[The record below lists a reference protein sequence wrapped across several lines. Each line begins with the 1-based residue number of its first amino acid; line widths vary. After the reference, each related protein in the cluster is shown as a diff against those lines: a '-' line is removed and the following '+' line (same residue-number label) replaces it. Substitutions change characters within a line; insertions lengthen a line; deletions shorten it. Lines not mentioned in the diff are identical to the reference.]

1 MRPDRRSFFGPT
13 PRRVLP
19 ERRRRKE
26 LVQIIGRIS
35 NRGRP
40 GPRRAKRSLRAFRI
54 EAHAK
59 PRSGIKLAGLFKRH
73 PGRFGPG
80 DRYGAFTLGKGPGF
94 VLAIQRNP
102 TCIYRLDKGSP
113 EWRKIQP
120 QFEKTGWRFRFFN
133 PPASNP
139 SSILVSSSNPRH
151 WFLTDE
157 FGLYQSWD
165 SGSTW
170 KTTNQ
175 GIEVTVIHTLSVDP
189 ANPMRVYMG
198 AGDVG
203 FWWSEDGGTVFNQT
217 DSTSAG
223 WLGNLKC
230 IGISAKLPSRV
241 YATGGEGWNA
251 NRIYTSEDYAK
262 RTVWLGNGENGL
274 PKGRYSCNTIVVDPN
289 DPESVTIATSGNLH
303 TTGGVFHS
311 KDGGKHWAR
320 LGKGLPA
327 DHDIFTDSI
336 WWGGRQLAI
345 GSDGALLAAS
355 ASCNCAFRY
364 DPSSESWKT
373 IQFPHVGGVYS
384 IKADPVIAG
393 RYYICVVGDDS
404 QQDINQGGVF
414 RTDDF
419 GASWFKV
426 LAGSIRGF
434 AVSRESNRTLA
445 ASTRDGILLSTDW
458 GKTWKKL
465 DPPPNHWYY
474 NCLAF
479 AGHRLLAGSGGNGV
493 FWTDLEHL

>member
-1 MRPDRRSFFGPT
+1 M
-13 PRRVLP
+13 
-19 ERRRRKE
+19 
-26 LVQIIGRIS
+26 
-35 NRGRP
+35 
-40 GPRRAKRSLRAFRI
+40 
-54 EAHAK
+54 
-59 PRSGIKLAGLFKRH
+59 
-73 PGRFGPG
+73 
-80 DRYGAFTLGKGPGF
+80 
-94 VLAIQRNP
+94 
-102 TCIYRLDKGSP
+102 
-113 EWRKIQP
+113 
-120 QFEKTGWRFRFFN
+120 
-133 PPASNP
+133 
-139 SSILVSSSNPRH
+139 
-151 WFLTDE
+151 
-157 FGLYQSWD
+157 
-165 SGSTW
+165 
-170 KTTNQ
+170 
-175 GIEVTVIHTLSVDP
+175 IHTLSVDP

-364 DPSSESWKT
+364 DPSSESCKT

>member
-262 RTVWLGNGENGL
+262 RTVWLGNG
-274 PKGRYSCNTIVVDPN
+274 
-289 DPESVTIATSGNLH
+289 
-303 TTGGVFHS
+303 
-311 KDGGKHWAR
+311 
-320 LGKGLPA
+320 
-327 DHDIFTDSI
+327 
-336 WWGGRQLAI
+336 
-345 GSDGALLAAS
+345 
-355 ASCNCAFRY
+355 
-364 DPSSESWKT
+364 
-373 IQFPHVGGVYS
+373 
-384 IKADPVIAG
+384 
-393 RYYICVVGDDS
+393 
-404 QQDINQGGVF
+404 
-414 RTDDF
+414 
-419 GASWFKV
+419 
-426 LAGSIRGF
+426 
-434 AVSRESNRTLA
+434 
-445 ASTRDGILLSTDW
+445 
-458 GKTWKKL
+458 
-465 DPPPNHWYY
+465 
-474 NCLAF
+474 
-479 AGHRLLAGSGGNGV
+479 V